1 MNYLVP
7 TLVWAMFGLEQCELG
22 ANDQEGIT
30 LNAKLCNLPKSVDPR
45 AAL

>member
-22 ANDQEGIT
+22 ANTRRG
-30 LNAKLCNLPKSVDPR
+30 LP
-45 AAL
+45 